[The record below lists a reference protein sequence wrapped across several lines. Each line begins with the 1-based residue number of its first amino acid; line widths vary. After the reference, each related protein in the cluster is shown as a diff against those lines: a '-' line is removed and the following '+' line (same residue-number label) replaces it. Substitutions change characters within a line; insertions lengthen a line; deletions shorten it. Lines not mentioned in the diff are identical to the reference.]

1 MPRDIFHTGEISEVT
16 QGCVFF
22 GGIADG
28 IDHPVHGVIIT
39 PRCNIAQNKV
49 ATLHYLPI
57 SNFKDWKKL
66 HLASI
71 YQFEEMKS
79 RKNAL
84 KPMLI
89 SKGIEESIVEESI
102 LNGSMS
108 FTDEALE
115 GILAGKGLKES
126 QIEDVKSY
134 RKLYDLNFCHS
145 KLSEW
150 GKNKLESR
158 ISSLV
163 SGNME
168 KFLLLESPDEKD
180 GRYFVIHLTEIRH
193 IRIETARTMLTCGVR
208 SNWVDSEKDDLF
220 QTDVPNVYRIKYRL
234 KSPYVDYVCQHLANA
249 FFRIGIEDFDGKA
262 VSEKLKS
269 MIAE

>member
-1 MPRDIFHTGEISEVT
+1 MPRDIFHTGKISEVT

-22 GGIADG
+22 GGVADG
-28 IDHPVHGVIIT
+28 IYHPVHGVIIT

-66 HLASI
+66 HLAAI

-79 RKNAL
+79 RKNNL
-84 KPMLI
+84 KLLLK
-89 SKGIEESIVEESI
+89 SKGIEESVIEESI
-102 LNGSMS
+102 LNGSLS
-108 FTDEALE
+108 FTDEDLE
-115 GILAGKGLKES
+115 GILMGKGLKES
-126 QIEDVKSY
+126 QIKDVKSY
-134 RKLYDLNFCHS
+134 RKLYDMEYCHS

-168 KFLLLESPDEKD
+168 KFLLLESPDGTD
-180 GRYFVIHLTEIRH
+180 DRYFVIHLTEIRH
-193 IRIETARTMLTCGVR
+193 IRMETARTMLARGIR
-208 SNWVDSEKDDLF
+208 GNWVESEKDDLF
-220 QTDVPNVYRIKYRL
+220 RTDAPNVYRIKYSL
-234 KSPYVDYVCQHLANA
+234 KSPYVEYVCQHLANA